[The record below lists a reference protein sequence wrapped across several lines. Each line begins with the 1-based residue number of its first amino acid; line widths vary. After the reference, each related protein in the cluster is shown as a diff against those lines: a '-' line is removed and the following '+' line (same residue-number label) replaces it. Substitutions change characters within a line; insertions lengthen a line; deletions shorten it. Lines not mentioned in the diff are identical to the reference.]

1 MYFLIITCLE
11 KACHFNQL
19 PLLDITRLDMRK
31 FGSVK

>member
-19 PLLDITRLDMRK
+19 PLLHNQIRHA
-31 FGSVK
+31 